1 MALPL
6 VPTPAPPFLC
16 LSPSSECSS
25 SSSECDFFCDLKG
38 QRCLFDSQ
46 SKAQPT
52 ALLCEGIT
60 QPRPPRQI
68 ITPLELTN
76 SNDISFNKRHVVLFK
91 LPKTLT
97 TRSIKA

>member
-16 LSPSSECSS
+16 LFPSSESTSSSS
-25 SSSECDFFCDLKG
+25 SSSECEFFFFCDLKG
-38 QRCLFDSQ
+38 QRCLFHSQ
-46 SKAQPT
+46 SKAQPS
-52 ALLCEGIT
+52 APLCGGIT

-76 SNDISFNKRHVVLFK
+76 SDDN
-91 LPKTLT
+91 
-97 TRSIKA
+97 